1 MSEEPKKPI
10 KSWSHLRFS
19 IIGPLLARPP
29 RRGELRQE
37 LEAFASLRY
46 PHPTRSDSWVTFSV
60 STIERWYYKALESDD
75 PVSCLGRKVRGDAG
89 ARRALTQEL
98 AAVLHDQYRQFPHW
112 SYQLHA
118 DNLAA
123 YLEKHPELGEM
134 PSYSSIRREM
144 VQRGW
149 KRSSLPRTPGQ
160 LRAADRLEK
169 WEVRSFE
176 LEHNHALWHLD
187 FHEGRRRV
195 VDAQGFWHA
204 PQALCVLDDRSRL
217 CCHMQWYFA
226 ETAENL
232 IHGLTQAF
240 YKRGL
245 PRALMTDN
253 GSAMLAH
260 ETREGLLRLGI
271 VHETTLPYSAYQN
284 GKQETFWA
292 GLEGRL
298 MSMLSHVSPLTIEF
312 LNRAT
317 QAWVELHYNSQPHR
331 EISTSPV
338 KRLIEGPCVSRPA
351 PSAQSLRLAFSV
363 EETRSQRR
371 SDGTISLKG
380 IRFEVPDRFRHF
392 PRLHVRFQTF
402 DLSVAFLVDGK
413 TGELLSHI
421 YPQDKLKNAAGL
433 RRAKGP
439 PKEVVPP
446 RKPCDPIPPLLG
458 KLLEDYAA
466 TGLPPAYLPKDE
478 AGSVG
483 EEGEQ

>member
-1 MSEEPKKPI
+1 MTEESKKSL

-29 RRGELRQE
+29 ERGTLQKE
-37 LEAFASLRY
+37 LEALASRRY
-46 PHPTRSDSWVTFSV
+46 PHPTRKDSWVTFAV
-60 STIERWYYKALESDD
+60 STIERWYYKALEGDD
-75 PVSCLGRKVRGDAG
+75 PVSSLGRKVRNDAG
-89 ARRALTQEL
+89 ARRAMSREL
-98 AAVLHDQYRQFPHW
+98 IARLHDQYRQFPHW

-123 YLEKHPELGEM
+123 FLEEHPELGSM
-134 PSYSSIRREM
+134 PSYSTLRREM
-144 VQRGW
+144 VERGW

-176 LEHNHALWHLD
+176 SEHCHALWHLD
-187 FHEGRRRV
+187 FHEARRRV
-195 VDAQGFWHA
+195 VDANGLWHT
-204 PQALCVLDDRSRL
+204 PRALCVLDDRSRL
-217 CCHMQWYFA
+217 CCHIQWYFA

-253 GSAMLAH
+253 GSAMLAL

-271 VHETTLPYSAYQN
+271 VHETTLPHSPYQN
-284 GKQETFWA
+284 GKQESFWS

-298 MSMLSHVSPLTIEF
+298 MSMLSQVSPLTIDF
-312 LNRAT
+312 LNRVT
-317 QAWVELHYNSQPHR
+317 QAWVELDYNSKPHR
-331 EISTSPV
+331 EIATSPV
-338 KRLIEGPCVSRPA
+338 KRLLEGPCVSRPA
-351 PSAQSLRLAFSV
+351 PTTEALRLAFSV

-371 SDGTISLKG
+371 SDGSISIKG

-402 DLSVAFLVDGK
+402 DLSCAHLVDGK
-413 TGELLSHI
+413 TGDLLSCI
-421 YPQDKLKNAAGL
+421 YPQDKVKNASGL

-439 PKEVVPP
+439 PEQEAAP
-446 RKPCDPIPPLLG
+446 RQTRDPIPPLLG
-458 KLLEDYAA
+458 KLLSDYAA
-466 TGLPPAYLPKDE
+466 TGLPAAYLPKDE
-478 AGSVG
+478 AATDDQEV
-483 EEGEQ
+483 EG

>member
-1 MSEEPKKPI
+1 MTEEPKKPL

-29 RRGELRQE
+29 KRGDLQKE
-37 LEAFASLRY
+37 LEALASRRY
-46 PHPTRSDSWVTFSV
+46 PHPTRKDSWITFGV

-75 PVSCLGRKVRGDAG
+75 PVSSLGRKIRTDEG
-89 ARRALTQEL
+89 AKRALSRDL
-98 AAVLHDQYRQFPHW
+98 IAILHDQYRQFPHW
-112 SYQLHA
+112 SYQLHT
-118 DNLAA
+118 DNLEAF
-123 YLEKHPELGEM
+123 LEKHPERGSM

-144 VQRGW
+144 VARGW
-149 KRSSLPRTPGQ
+149 KPSSLPRTPGQ

-176 LEHNHALWHLD
+176 SEYNHALWHLD

-195 VDAQGFWHA
+195 VDMQGAWHT

-217 CCHMQWYFA
+217 CCHIQWYFA

-240 YKRGL
+240 FKRGL

-271 VHETTLPYSAYQN
+271 VHETTLPYSAFQN
-284 GKQETFWA
+284 GKQETFWS

-298 MSMLSHVSPLTIEF
+298 MSMLSHVSPLTIDF

-317 QAWVELHYNSQPHR
+317 QAWVELQYNSKPHR
-331 EISTSPV
+331 EISVSPI
-338 KRLIEGPCVSRPA
+338 KRLLEGPCVSRPA
-351 PSAQSLRLAFSV
+351 PSVEALRLAFSV

-371 SDGTISLKG
+371 SDGTISVKG
-380 IRFEVPDRFRHF
+380 VRFEVPDRFRHF

-402 DLSVAFLVDGK
+402 DLSVAHLVDGK
-413 TGELLSHI
+413 TGDLLSCI
-421 YPQDKLKNAAGL
+421 YPQDKLKNAAGF
-433 RRAKGP
+433 RRAKEPAKQGTP
-439 PKEVVPP
+439 HGET
-446 RKPCDPIPPLLG
+446 RDPIPPLLG

-466 TGLPPAYLPKDE
+466 TGLPPAYIPKDE
-478 AGSVG
+478 ARTD
-483 EEGEQ
+483 EQEDER

>member
-1 MSEEPKKPI
+1 MSEESKKPI

-29 RRGELRQE
+29 KRGDLQKE
-37 LEAFASLRY
+37 LEALASCRY
-46 PHPTRSDSWVTFSV
+46 PHPTRSDSWVTFGI
-60 STIERWYYKALESDD
+60 STIERWYYRALESHD
-75 PVSCLGRKVRGDAG
+75 PVSSLGRKVRTDAG

-98 AAVLHDQYRQFPHW
+98 ASVLHDQYRQFPHW

-123 YLEKHPELGEM
+123 YIQKHPELGEM
-134 PSYSSIRREM
+134 PSYSTLRREM

-149 KRSSLPRTPGQ
+149 ERSSLPRTPGQ
-160 LRAADRLEK
+160 KRAADRMQK

-176 LEHNHALWHLD
+176 SEYNHALWHLD

-195 VDAQGFWHA
+195 VDAKGFWHT

-217 CCHMQWYFA
+217 CCHIQWYFA

-284 GKQETFWA
+284 GKQENFWS

-298 MSMLSHVSPLTIEF
+298 MSMLSGVNPLTIEF

-317 QAWVELHYNSQPHR
+317 QAWVELQYNSQPHR
-331 EISTSPV
+331 EIATSPV
-338 KRLIEGPCVSRPA
+338 KRLLEGPCVSRPA
-351 PSAQSLRLAFSV
+351 PSAEALRLAFSV

-371 SDGTISLKG
+371 SDGTLSLKG

-413 TGELLSHI
+413 TGELLSCI
-421 YPQDKLKNAAGL
+421 YPQDKLKNAAGF
-433 RRAKGP
+433 RRQKEL
-439 PKEVVPP
+439 PKEVIPP
-446 RKPCDPIPPLLG
+446 REPRDPIPPLLG
-458 KLLEDYAA
+458 KLLQDYAA
-466 TGLPPAYLPKDE
+466 TGLPPAYIPKDE
-478 AGSVG
+478 AGTHDQEV
-483 EEGEQ
+483 EG

>member
-1 MSEEPKKPI
+1 MTEEPKKSL

-29 RRGELRQE
+29 RRGALQKELAA
-37 LEAFASLRY
+37 LASRRY
-46 PHPTRSDSWVTFSV
+46 PHPTRKDSWVTFGV
-60 STIERWYYKALESDD
+60 STIERWYYKALESND
-75 PVSCLGRKVRGDAG
+75 PVSSPGRKVRTDAG
-89 ARRALTQEL
+89 VKRALSQEL
-98 AAVLHDQYRQFPHW
+98 VSVLQDQYRQFPHW

-118 DNLAA
+118 ENL
-123 YLEKHPELGEM
+123 EVFVDQHPELGPM
-134 PSYSSIRREM
+134 PSYSSLRREM
-144 VQRGW
+144 VARGW
-149 KRSSLPRTPGQ
+149 KRTSLPKTPGQ
-160 LRAADRLEK
+160 KRAADRMHK

-176 LEHNHALWHLD
+176 VEYNHALWHLD

-195 VDAQGFWHA
+195 VDTQGAWHT
-204 PQALCVLDDRSRL
+204 PQALCILDDRSRL

-232 IHGLTQAF
+232 VHGLTQAF

-260 ETREGLLRLGI
+260 ETTAGLLRPGI

-284 GKQETFWA
+284 GKQENFWS

-298 MSMLSHVSPLTIEF
+298 MSMLTHVSPLTIEF

-317 QAWVELHYNSQPHR
+317 QARVELQYNSKPHR
-331 EISTSPV
+331 EISTSPI
-338 KRLIEGPCVSRPA
+338 KRLLEGPCVSRPA
-351 PSAQSLRLAFSV
+351 PSAEALRLAFSV

-413 TGELLSHI
+413 TGELLSCI
-421 YPQDKLKNAAGL
+421 YPRDKLKNAAGL
-433 RRAKGP
+433 RRQKELPREAP
-439 PKEVVPP
+439 PARQP
-446 RKPCDPIPPLLG
+446 REPIPPLLG
-458 KLLEDYAA
+458 RLLEDYAA
-466 TGLPPAYLPKDE
+466 TGLPPAYLPK
-478 AGSVG
+478 
-483 EEGEQ
+483 EETATGDPEVDQ

>member
-1 MSEEPKKPI
+1 
-10 KSWSHLRFS
+10 
-19 IIGPLLARPP
+19 
-29 RRGELRQE
+29 
-37 LEAFASLRY
+37 
-46 PHPTRSDSWVTFSV
+46 
-60 STIERWYYKALESDD
+60 
-75 PVSCLGRKVRGDAG
+75 
-89 ARRALTQEL
+89 
-98 AAVLHDQYRQFPHW
+98 
-112 SYQLHA
+112 
-118 DNLAA
+118 
-123 YLEKHPELGEM
+123 
-134 PSYSSIRREM
+134 M
-144 VQRGW
+144 VKRGW

-176 LEHNHALWHLD
+176 SEHNHALWHLD

-195 VDAQGFWHA
+195 VDAQGFWHT
-204 PQALCVLDDRSRL
+204 PQAICVLDDRSRL

-298 MSMLSHVSPLTIEF
+298 MSMLSHVSPLTIDF

-317 QAWVELHYNSQPHR
+317 QAWVELQYNSKPHR
-331 EISTSPV
+331 EISTSPI
-338 KRLIEGPCVSRPA
+338 KRLLEGPCVSRPA
-351 PSAQSLRLAFSV
+351 PSAESLRLAFTV

-421 YPQDKLKNAAGL
+421 YPQDKPKNAAGL
-433 RRAKGP
+433 RRARRP
-439 PKEVVPP
+439 PKEMIPP
-446 RKPCDPIPPLLG
+446 REPRDPIPPLLG
-458 KLLEDYAA
+458 KLLSDYAA

-478 AGSVG
+478 AANGDQEV
-483 EEGEQ
+483 EG